1 MAESFLASLIGE
13 LADTPGLAHP
23 GWACRVV
30 AEYVAWYNGTRLH
43 SILGYRSPAEFR
55 PPRAPEK
62 PASRRL
68 GD

>member
-1 MAESFLASLIGE
+1 VTESFLASLIGE

-43 SILGYRSPAEFR
+43 STLG
-55 PPRAPEK
+55 
-62 PASRRL
+62 
-68 GD
+68 